1 MEIGIHAVR
10 NTAMPDGR
18 VKGGSAASVAS
29 GGFAGEALATS
40 AVVQDQPSEPSE
52 VPAAQ
57 ELNAAIT
64 SIREAAQSIH
74 RDLNF
79 TLDEESG
86 AVVVKVVDSNG
97 ELVRQIPSEDVL
109 RLRGQL
115 EEARSLLFSAKA

>member
-10 NTAMPDGR
+10 NTAIAIQDGR
-18 VKGGSAASVAS
+18 VKGGSAASVAP

-40 AVVQDQPSEPSE
+40 AVVQDQSPE

-57 ELNAAIT
+57 ELSAAIT

-86 AVVVKVVDSNG
+86 AVIVKVVDSNG
-97 ELVRQIPSEDVL
+97 ELVRQIPSEDIL

>member
-10 NTAMPDGR
+10 NTAIQDGR

-29 GGFAGEALATS
+29 DGFAGEVPATS
-40 AVVQDQPSEPSE
+40 AVPDQPSE
-52 VPAAQ
+52 VPAAH
-57 ELNAAIT
+57 ELSAAIT

-86 AVVVKVVDSNG
+86 AVIVKVVDSNG
-97 ELVRQIPSEDVL
+97 ELVRQIPSEDIL

-115 EEARSLLFSAKA
+115 EEVRSLLFSAKA

>member
-10 NTAMPDGR
+10 NTAIQDGR
-18 VKGGSAASVAS
+18 VKGGSVAS
-29 GGFAGEALATS
+29 DGFAGEVPAAS
-40 AVVQDQPSEPSE
+40 VVVPAELPE
-52 VPAAQ
+52 VPAAH
-57 ELNAAIT
+57 ELSAAIT

-79 TLDEESG
+79 SLDEESG
-86 AVVVKVVDSNG
+86 AVIVKVVDSNG
-97 ELVRQIPSEDVL
+97 ELVRQIPSEDIL

>member
-10 NTAMPDGR
+10 NTAIQDGR

-29 GGFAGEALATS
+29 DGFAGEAPATS
-40 AVVQDQPSEPSE
+40 AVVPAQLPE
-52 VPAAQ
+52 VPAAH
-57 ELNAAIT
+57 ELSAAIT

-86 AVVVKVVDSNG
+86 AVIVKVVDSNG
-97 ELVRQIPSEDVL
+97 ELVRQIPSEDIL

>member
-10 NTAMPDGR
+10 NTAIQDGR
-18 VKGGSAASVAS
+18 VKGGSVAS
-29 GGFAGEALATS
+29 DGFAGEAPATS
-40 AVVQDQPSEPSE
+40 AVVLAQLPE
-52 VPAAQ
+52 VPAAH
-57 ELNAAIT
+57 ELSAAIT

-86 AVVVKVVDSNG
+86 AVIVKVVDSNG
-97 ELVRQIPSEDVL
+97 ELVRQIPSEDIL